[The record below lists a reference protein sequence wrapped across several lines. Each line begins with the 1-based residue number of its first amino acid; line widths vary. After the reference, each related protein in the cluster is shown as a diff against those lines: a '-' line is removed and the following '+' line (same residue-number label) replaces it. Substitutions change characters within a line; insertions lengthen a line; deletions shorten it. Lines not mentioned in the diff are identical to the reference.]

1 MIKKLLV
8 LALCLS
14 TPLFLANCT
23 SNEAVEEGDEA
34 AVEES
39 AATEDGEDATS
50 EETADAGEDS
60 TEESTEELTEESTE
74 ESTEE
79 TAEAG
84 ETTEAPAADAA
95 TTAEQSPDTLTPTET
110 TTSTEPV
117 PTDSTAATP
126 PVETPADTTTL
137 DSTMGTTDSQ
147 ANVFSGSAGIDTGGT
162 TETTETMDAPKPYF
176 PYLKAESVPFKRAG
190 VLLNTVYLA
199 RPGDTWKK
207 VSEKTMGE
215 GKQKDLKK
223 QNPSLAHRELRVG
236 DKVYYNSPTRPDD
249 TSRII
254 TYFED
259 KNIPPQ
265 TYTVKPGESIRTIA
279 QQLLGDKDSWKEL
292 YATNAVESK
301 GIINEPT
308 ELRYWTESADAG
320 LQQVAASP
328 APMNEIPPPPPM
340 NEIPPPPP
348 MEPAPTVGATEPM
361 APAPGEMVPPPP
373 PMEMAPPPPP
383 PEPPVA
389 VEPPPPPPPME
400 PPVEEA
406 SMEEEAP
413 AEDDMMLMGGGAA
426 VLLALVVLLI
436 MRRRKSQQEASQEQ
450 VFADTNVG
458 GV

>member
-23 SNEAVEEGDEA
+23 SNEAKEEGDEA

-50 EETADAGEDS
+50 EETAEAG
-60 TEESTEELTEESTE
+60 EESTEEPTEEEATG

-79 TAEAG
+79 TADAG
-84 ETTEAPAADAA
+84 ETTEAPAGDAA
-95 TTAEQSPDTLTPTET
+95 ATAEQSPDSLMPTET
-110 TTSTEPV
+110 TTEPA
-117 PTDSTAATP
+117 PADATAATP
-126 PVETPADTTTL
+126 PAETPAETTTL

-147 ANVFSGSAGIDTGGT
+147 SNVFSGSAGIDTGGT
-162 TETTETMDAPKPYF
+162 TETTEMPKPSF

-199 RPGDTWKK
+199 RQGDTWKK
-207 VSEKTMGE
+207 VSEKTIGE

-236 DKVYYNSPTRPDD
+236 DKVYYNSPARAEDS
-249 TSRII
+249 SRIL

-320 LQQVAASP
+320 FPQVAASP
-328 APMNEIPPPPPM
+328 APVNEIPPPPPM

-348 MEPAPTVGATEPM
+348 MEPTPTIGATEPM
-361 APAPGEMVPPPP
+361 APPPGEMVPPPP
-373 PMEMAPPPPP
+373 PMEMAPPPP

-400 PPVEEA
+400 SSAEEA
-406 SMEEEAP
+406 TMEEEAP